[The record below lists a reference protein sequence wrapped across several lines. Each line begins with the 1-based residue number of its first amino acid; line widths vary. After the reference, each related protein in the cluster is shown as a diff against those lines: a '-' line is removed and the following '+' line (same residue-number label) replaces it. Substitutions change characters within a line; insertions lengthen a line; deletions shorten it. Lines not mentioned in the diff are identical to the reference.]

1 MNEIHRIIL
10 VGKGAAGKDHA
21 REILTSMGL
30 IYDPSYTTRPPRENE
45 KDGVDYNFITEED
58 FKGMDMLNEW
68 YETVRFNSWLYGTT
82 NVQFYSGSD
91 IFIMTPHG
99 ISLVKE
105 DDRRKSLIIYFD
117 IDATVR
123 SQRMSERKGN
133 ADSIHRRLSADE
145 KDFKNFSDFDVKV
158 TNPNYTPADIYDLIP
173 EEWKGVATEVYDDSL
188 PDDRVDS
195 HRNYN

>member
-1 MNEIHRIIL
+1 MKETHRIIL

-21 REILTSMGL
+21 REILTGFGL

-68 YETVRFNSWLYGTT
+68 YESVRFNNWLYGTT
-82 NVQFYSGSD
+82 NVQFYAGSD

-99 ISLVKE
+99 VSLVKE
-105 DDRRKSLIIYFD
+105 DDRKKSLVIYFD

-123 SQRMSERKGN
+123 AQRMSERKGN

-158 TNPNYTPADIYDLIP
+158 TNPNYTAADIYDLIP
-173 EEWKGVATEVYDDSL
+173 EAWKGFPGEEFDDSY
-188 PDDRVDS
+188 PDDLVNS
-195 HRNYN
+195 HHNYN